1 MSDCNFIEKKNY
13 KDLKNLDLLII
24 DCLRKKK
31 HPSHFNYEEA
41 LRMSSLLKA
50 KKTIFTNLHT
60 DLDYGELKKELPKN
74 ILPAYDGLTINF

>member
-1 MSDCNFIEKKNY
+1 
-13 KDLKNLDLLII
+13 
-24 DCLRKKK
+24 
-31 HPSHFNYEEA
+31 
-41 LRMSSLLKA
+41 MSSLLKA